1 MSLAKYIGVMSKP
14 ENEREEK
21 ISMTVRF
28 FVCLFSKFIS
38 ITKAPV
44 SMGKVVEAP
53 KGDKEQQRYNMRFF
67 LPASE
72 IKSKSEAPQPSKEN
86 VRVVDVPE
94 RTVAVRTFSGY
105 FRKANVD
112 ENTKALLESLRGDE
126 EVKNVKEDH
135 VEVFGWNPP
144 WTISFLRTNEV
155 LVPCDFV
162 PLKK

>member
-1 MSLAKYIGVMSKP
+1 
-14 ENEREEK
+14 
-21 ISMTVRF
+21 
-28 FVCLFSKFIS
+28 
-38 ITKAPV
+38 
-44 SMGKVVEAP
+44 MGKVVEAP

-112 ENTKALLESLRGDE
+112 ENTKALLE
-126 EVKNVKEDH
+126 KNVKEDH

>member
-1 MSLAKYIGVMSKP
+1 M
-14 ENEREEK
+14 
-21 ISMTVRF
+21 
-28 FVCLFSKFIS
+28 
-38 ITKAPV
+38 

-155 LVPCDFV
+155 LVPCEFV